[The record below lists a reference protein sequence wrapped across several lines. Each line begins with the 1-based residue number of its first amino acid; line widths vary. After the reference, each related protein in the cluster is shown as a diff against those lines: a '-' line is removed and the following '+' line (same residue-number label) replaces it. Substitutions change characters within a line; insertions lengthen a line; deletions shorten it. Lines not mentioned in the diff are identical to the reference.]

1 MLLMLPLGILFGL
14 SCGTAAL
21 QGELEGSLSAAA
33 AAPVPVADLVQALQ
47 VEMMLVKKTQ
57 LMQQGENTGLKS
69 KLTEIRKENTGLKS
83 ELTEIRKEFVEMKT
97 KLQLVEKESEEMKT
111 KLQLVE
117 KENTGLKSELTELR
131 KVVSSSMDPQL
142 KLVNAIE
149 VRSIEDDVQQNTADI
164 ADLKVFGAGLEEGVN
179 TLDQRFDSWVAALN
193 NLYGTIHNLEGQV
206 TSIDGRLSTTEVREA
221 VCGYQETLGFS
232 SSATLTF
239 ERVYDEVDSSSG
251 GGLQTDG
258 VFKAGVTG
266 IYLITLETKVELG
279 GGGGLVGELNLSS
292 GNYTG
297 EQFIN
302 SYNAD
307 GGYIGDQA
315 SASRYVSMAAGETL
329 HITLWSGEYVYVY
342 YTTMCISLYSASG

>member
-1 MLLMLPLGILFGL
+1 
-14 SCGTAAL
+14 
-21 QGELEGSLSAAA
+21 
-33 AAPVPVADLVQALQ
+33 
-47 VEMMLVKKTQ
+47 MMLVKKTQ
-57 LMQQGENTGLKS
+57 LMQQGESAEMKTDMH
-69 KLTEIRKENTGLKS
+69 KLQTKLQLVEKESAEMKTAMH
-83 ELTEIRKEFVEMKT
+83 TMKT

-142 KLVNAIE
+142 KLVNALE
-149 VRSIEDDVQQNTADI
+149 VCSIEDDVQQNTADI

-221 VCGYQETLGFS
+221 VCGYQATLGFS
-232 SSATLTF
+232 SSTTLTF

-251 GGLQTDG
+251 GELQTDG

-315 SASRYVSMAAGETL
+315 SASRYVRMAAGETP

>member
-1 MLLMLPLGILFGL
+1 LIHFYKRMLLMLPLGILFGL

-69 KLTEIRKENTGLKS
+69 
-83 ELTEIRKEFVEMKT
+83 ELTELKKESAEMKTALHKLQT
-97 KLQLVEKESEEMKT
+97 KLQLNEKESAEMKT

-142 KLVNAIE
+142 KLVNALE

-221 VCGYQETLGFS
+221 VCGYQATLGFS

-315 SASRYVSMAAGETL
+315 SASRYVRMAAGETL

>member
-14 SCGTAAL
+14 SSGTAAL
-21 QGELEGSLSAAA
+21 QGEIEGSLSAVA

-57 LMQQGENTGLKS
+57 LKQQGENTGLKS
-69 KLTEIRKENTGLKS
+69 ELTELRKENTGLKS
-83 ELTEIRKEFVEMKT
+83 ELIELRQESEEMKT

-142 KLVNAIE
+142 KLVNALE

-221 VCGYQETLGFS
+221 VCGYQATLGFS

-315 SASRYVSMAAGETL
+315 SASRYVRMAAGETL
-329 HITLWSGEYVYVY
+329 HITLWSGDYVYVY

>member
-1 MLLMLPLGILFGL
+1 
-14 SCGTAAL
+14 
-21 QGELEGSLSAAA
+21 
-33 AAPVPVADLVQALQ
+33 
-47 VEMMLVKKTQ
+47 MLVKKTQ

-69 KLTEIRKENTGLKS
+69 
-83 ELTEIRKEFVEMKT
+83 ELTELKKESAEMKTALHKLQT
-97 KLQLVEKESEEMKT
+97 KLQLNEKESAEMKPAMQKLQT
-111 KLQLVE
+111 RLQLVE

-131 KVVSSSMDPQL
+131 KVVSSSMDSQL
-142 KLVNAIE
+142 KLVNALE
-149 VRSIEDDVQQNTADI
+149 VRSIEDDVRQNTADI

-193 NLYGTIHNLEGQV
+193 SLYGTIHNLEGQV

-251 GGLQTDG
+251 GGLQADG